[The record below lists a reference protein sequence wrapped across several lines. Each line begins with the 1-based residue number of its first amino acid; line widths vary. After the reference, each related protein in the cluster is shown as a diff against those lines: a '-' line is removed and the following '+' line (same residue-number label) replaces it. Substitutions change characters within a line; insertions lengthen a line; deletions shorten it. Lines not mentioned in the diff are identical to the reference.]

1 MKTFTLAALMIFSVL
16 GHSFAQ
22 NCGGTGNDSVH
33 SSEIDADNAKK
44 SEEGKSENLRDKKD

>member
-44 SEEGKSENLRDKKD
+44 SEEGKSEDFRKKED